1 MTTTAPKLV
10 TVFGGSGFVGKY
22 VVRELVKAGCRVRIP
37 MRRPHLGLDLKVM
50 GNVGQVQLMQANLR
64 FPNSVRQAVA
74 GSDAV
79 INLVAIL
86 YEAGP
91 QTFDSLHV
99 DGARNLAEACAAEGI
114 TNVSHISAIGADAD
128 GESDYARTKGEA
140 EAIIRELIPT
150 ADIHRPSIIFGPED
164 QFFNRF
170 AGMAQL
176 APALPLIGGGKTQF
190 QPVYVG
196 DVASAIAKTI
206 LGGTTGTTYE
216 LGGPRTY
223 TFKALMEF
231 MLETIDRKRILA
243 PLPFGMASLMGAVSG
258 GLGKLPFV
266 PTLLTA
272 DQVTLLKSD
281 NVATGEH
288 PGLSDLGITPET
300 VEAIVP
306 DYMVRYRKYGQF
318 HRRAEDD
325 LVPAEDI

>member
-1 MTTTAPKLV
+1 MSTPTPKLI

-22 VVRELVKAGCRVRIP
+22 VVRELVKAGYRVRIP

-79 INLVAIL
+79 INLVSIL

-91 QTFDSLHV
+91 QTFDGLHV
-99 DGARNLAEACAAEGI
+99 DGARNLAEACTAEGI
-114 TNVSHISAIGADAD
+114 TNVAHISAIGADAD
-128 GESDYARTKGEA
+128 DESDYARTKGKA
-140 EAIIRELIPT
+140 EAIIREFIPT

-170 AGMAQL
+170 ASMAQL

-190 QPVYVG
+190 QPVYVR
-196 DVASAIAKTI
+196 DVARAIAKTVMS
-206 LGGTTGTTYE
+206 GTTGTTYE
-216 LGGPRTY
+216 LAGPKTY

-231 MLETIDRKRILA
+231 MLDVIDRKRILA
-243 PLPFGMASLMGAVSG
+243 PLPFGIASIMGAVSG
-258 GLGKLPFV
+258 AMGKLPFV

-272 DQVTLLKSD
+272 DQVELLKSD
-281 NVATGEH
+281 NIATGEH
-288 PGLSDLGITPET
+288 SDLSDLGIKPAT

-306 DYMVRYRKYGQF
+306 EYMVRYRKHGQF
-318 HRRAEDD
+318 HQRVEHNLVIAED
-325 LVPAEDI
+325 A